1 MDDWD
6 EALLCKPLNQTSKI
20 FTSDS
25 DSVRDVGPQ
34 SIAKCNKWYYHRDME
49 LISVKLPPA
58 LRAKVAAEAQ
68 RRNVSQSTIVRES
81 LERVLTGSAS
91 RGEASCADLAGSL
104 VGTFRSGRRDLSTN
118 KKLLAD
124 AMVSNARRGRK
135 RHR

>member
-1 MDDWD
+1 M
-6 EALLCKPLNQTSKI
+6 
-20 FTSDS
+20 
-25 DSVRDVGPQ
+25 
-34 SIAKCNKWYYHRDME
+34 SILMGIANCNEGYYHRDME

-81 LERVLTGSAS
+81 LERALTGSAS
-91 RGEASCADLAGSL
+91 LDDASCVDLAGSL
-104 VGTFRSGRRDLSTN
+104 VGSVRSGRRDLSTN

-124 AMVSNARRGRK
+124 AIASNGRRGRK